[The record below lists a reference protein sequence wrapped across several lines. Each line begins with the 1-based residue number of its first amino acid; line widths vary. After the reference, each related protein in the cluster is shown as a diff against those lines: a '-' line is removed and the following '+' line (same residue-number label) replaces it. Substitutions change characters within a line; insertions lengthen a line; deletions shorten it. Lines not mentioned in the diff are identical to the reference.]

1 MKMERMNSALPA
13 EHQMMFII
21 KDYDRKVEEVHE
33 LRKEVEELGS
43 ALEKQHK
50 EMKQFKNELRDYK
63 KKDGMFKD
71 MSIRLEAANSKKENA
86 VKHVDALLKCM
97 VYVRNQLRHMLR
109 LVDVPGLRALEV
121 RMTECIKGIL

>member
-50 EMKQFKNELRDYK
+50 EMKQLKNELRDYK

-71 MSIRLEAANSKKENA
+71 MSLCLEAANCKKDNA
-86 VKHVDALLKCM
+86 VKHVGALLKCM

-109 LVDVPGLRALEV
+109 LVDVPGLRVLEV
-121 RMTECIKGIL
+121 RMTECIKGIQ